1 VKRFGIQ
8 IAVAL
13 SVTAPAA
20 LSAELRSSPTL
31 GMAEGRCRAGEPG
44 PALLINVVG
53 LKDRGGTMK
62 AELYPANQ
70 DDFLQDDNIL
80 ISAGKTFRRVVI
92 DIPKSG
98 NVQLCLRVPS
108 PGTFALSLL
117 HDRDGN
123 RKFGLSTDGVGFGSN
138 PQSLGPTKPRVAV
151 ALVRAGGGITPVN
164 VRMMYRRGLFSFGP
178 LK

>member
-1 VKRFGIQ
+1 MTRYFIT
-8 IAVAL
+8 IAAAVLVA
-13 SVTAPAA
+13 APAT
-20 LSAELRSSPTL
+20 LSAELRSTPTL
-31 GMAEGRCRAGEPG
+31 GMAEGRCRTGEPG
-44 PALLINVVG
+44 PALMINVVG

-80 ISAGKTFRRVVI
+80 LNAGKTFRRVVI
-92 DIPKSG
+92 DVPKSG

-108 PGTFALSLL
+108 AGTFALSLL
-117 HDRDGN
+117 HDRDAN

-138 PQSLGPTKPRVAV
+138 PQSLGPTKPRVAI

-164 VRMMYRRGLFSFGP
+164 VRMMYRKGLFSFGP